1 MSIKKCFKLQYYKIT
16 DHKNILQEY
25 NSIVERSLSL
35 FILAAK
41 FNMHP
46 SANSIHDIIYLLEK
60 ITAQEMQLFQTL
72 LA

>member
-1 MSIKKCFKLQYYKIT
+1 MSIKKCFKLQYYKLRIIRIFCRNT
-16 DHKNILQEY
+16 ILSWSAPY
-25 NSIVERSLSL
+25 PL

>member
-1 MSIKKCFKLQYYKIT
+1 MSIKKVLQTAVLQIT